1 MKHNLIINNITA
13 GKLLGIVSLVILFLL
28 LFFIYKNTAYL
39 LNAGFGWKNII
50 TGELPENYLT
60 GDGSTFYINDAAI
73 HTGLPL
79 VIFLGIASI
88 FLIKKERAASI
99 NKIDWKTL
107 FFVPS
112 AIFFIVLILQ
122 IVINYTTFY
131 LIRPF

>member
-79 VIFLGIASI
+79 VIFLGI
-88 FLIKKERAASI
+88 
-99 NKIDWKTL
+99 